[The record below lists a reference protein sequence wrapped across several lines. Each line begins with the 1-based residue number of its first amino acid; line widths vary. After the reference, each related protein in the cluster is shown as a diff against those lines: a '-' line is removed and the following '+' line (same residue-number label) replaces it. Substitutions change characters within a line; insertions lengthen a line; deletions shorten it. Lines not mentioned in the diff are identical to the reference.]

1 VPDLRTDSAKGLLN
15 PRGSNRPFRLRRYFA
30 SHAAKVFVEHYWIV
44 NWDLRAGGPRVQ
56 EDLPHP
62 SVHLVFEPGGA
73 SIYGVMRGKFS
84 RQLADRGQV
93 VGVKFRPGAFYPL
106 LGAPVS
112 SITDRVL
119 PASQVFGAAV
129 DELQACILE
138 LSDDAHMVA
147 LVEQFLRGRLPAP
160 DPVAIG
166 VARLVSR
173 LVSEPRDLRVDELA
187 DRLGTSPRALQRLFS
202 RYVGVSPK
210 WVIKR
215 ARLFE
220 AADRLGSPTAH
231 DWSRLA
237 QELGYFDQSHFIHDF
252 KSVIGHTPDAY
263 ARPVDR

>member
-1 VPDLRTDSAKGLLN
+1 LRTDAAKGLLN
-15 PRGSNRPFRLRRYFA
+15 PHGSNPPFRLRRYFA
-30 SHAAKVFVEHYWIV
+30 TDVANLFVEHYWIV
-44 NWDLRAGGPRVQ
+44 NWELRAGGPHVQ

-93 VGVKFRPGAFYPL
+93 LGIKFRPGAFYPL
-106 LGAPVS
+106 LRAPVS

-129 DELQACILE
+129 DELQACILG
-138 LSDDAHMVA
+138 LSDDAQMVA
-147 LVEQFLRGRLPAP
+147 LVEHFLRGCLPAA

-166 VARLVSR
+166 VGRLVNR
-173 LVSEPRDLRVDELA
+173 LVSEPGDLRVDDLA
-187 DRLGTSPRALQRLFS
+187 DRLRTNPRALQRLFS

-220 AADRLGSPTAH
+220 AADRLGNPAAQ

-252 KSVIGHTPDAY
+252 KSVIGHTPEAY